1 MSAPVGS
8 TERIA
13 RNAGL
18 KVLVQ
23 ATRLA
28 SLVLVIVMAR
38 VLGPAEFGKFTFA
51 YALAT
56 MLGVVLEFGVS
67 PVLTRG
73 IARDPAATAAQWAAA
88 ATLKLGL
95 LGLAGPVFLA
105 LPLLARRPWDTT
117 AAVWLLGLALALQS
131 FVENGVSVF
140 TGVQRLDHELRVRLV
155 EKSVL
160 VVAGFAAL
168 GLGGGLLGVAFAFV
182 LAAAVSLGLTTWLI
196 HRRLARLD
204 GWWEARGVWAL
215 ARDLAPVA
223 QALLLAFA
231 TSRLAPVAVALLAG
245 DVAAG
250 HFGAAFRVY
259 DVMSIVP
266 VTLIAAVYPELARTP
281 AAAPRFRALTTQA
294 VEALLLVAWPVA
306 LALGVGAPWLIGWI
320 YGPGYLPAAPAL
332 AFLGAAVGCAMV
344 QHFCGVVFLALD
356 QPRRL
361 RMVAGLAFATSVVVT
376 PGLVLAGGAVGAA
389 AAVLVVE
396 LVGLAATLWSL
407 RPLSGWP
414 FGRGALK
421 GLAAA
426 AVGAAVASLLS
437 PAGPARLL
445 GALGASGVALAV
457 LRPVPGPVLLRLLRG
472 ALGRPSAP
480 AAREER

>member
-8 TERIA
+8 AERIA

-23 ATRLA
+23 TTRLA

-38 VLGPAEFGKFTFA
+38 VLGPAEFGKFTLA
-51 YALAT
+51 YTLAT
-56 MLGVVLEFGVS
+56 LLGVALEFGVS

-73 IARDPAATAAQWAAA
+73 VARDPAATAAQWASA

-95 LGLAGPVFLA
+95 LGLLGPVFLA
-105 LPLLARRPWDTT
+105 LPLLAHRPWDTT

-168 GLGGGLLGVAFAFV
+168 GLGGGLLGVVCAFV

-204 GWWEARGVWAL
+204 RWWDAPGAWAL
-215 ARDLAPVA
+215 ARELAPVA
-223 QALLLAFA
+223 QALVFAFA
-231 TSRLAPVAVALLAG
+231 TSRLAPIAVALLAG

-281 AAAPRFRALTTQA
+281 STAPRFRALTTQA
-294 VEALLLVAWPVA
+294 VEALLLLAWPVA
-306 LALGVGAPWLIGWI
+306 LGLLVSAPWLIGWI
-320 YGPGYLPAAPAL
+320 YGPRYLAAAPVLAL
-332 AFLGAAVGCAMV
+332 LGAAVGCAMV

-361 RMVAGLAFATSVVVT
+361 RVVAVLAFGTSAVVT
-376 PGLVLAGGAVGAA
+376 PSLVLAGGAVGAA
-389 AAVLVVE
+389 LAVLIVE
-396 LVGLAATLWSL
+396 LVGLAASLWSFRQL
-407 RPLSGWP
+407 GTWPL
-414 FGRGALK
+414 GRGAAKSL
-421 GLAAA
+421 
-426 AVGAAVASLLS
+426 GAAVAGAAAASLW
-437 PAGPARLL
+437 PAGGPGRLL
-445 GALGASGVALAV
+445 VALGGYAVALLV
-457 LRPVPGPVLLRLLRG
+457 LRPVPGSVCRRLLRG
-472 ALGRPSAP
+472 ALGRPAP
-480 AAREER
+480 PSIGEAG

>member
-8 TERIA
+8 TERMA

-18 KVLVQ
+18 KILVQ

-28 SLVLVIVMAR
+28 SLVLVIAMAR
-38 VLGPAEFGKFTFA
+38 MLGPAEFGKFTFA

-56 MLGVVLEFGVS
+56 MLGVLLEFGVS

-73 IARDPAATAAQWAAA
+73 VARDPAATAAQWASA

-95 LGLAGPVFLA
+95 LGLAGPLFVA

-117 AAVWLLGLALALQS
+117 AAVWLLGLALTLQS

-155 EKSVL
+155 EKGVL

-182 LAAAVSLGLTTWLI
+182 LAAAVSLGLTTWRI

-204 GWWEARGVWAL
+204 GWWEAAGAWAL
-215 ARDLAPVA
+215 ARELAPVA
-223 QALLLAFA
+223 QALLLAFG

-259 DVMSIVP
+259 DVVSIVP

-294 VEALLLVAWPVA
+294 VEALLLVAWPIA
-306 LALGVGAPWLIGWI
+306 LALGVAAPWLIGWI
-320 YGPGYLPAAPAL
+320 YGPGYLLAAPAL
-332 AFLGAAVGCAMV
+332 ALLGAAVGCAMV

-356 QPRRL
+356 RPRRL
-361 RMVAGLAFATSVVVT
+361 RAVAALAFVTSALVT
-376 PGLVLAGGAVGAA
+376 PGLVLAGGAAGAA
-389 AAVLVVE
+389 LAVLVVE
-396 LVGLAATLWSL
+396 LVGLGASLWSL
-407 RPLSGWP
+407 RQLGAWPL
-414 FGRGALK
+414 GRGAVKSL
-421 GLAAA
+421 GAAA
-426 AVGAAVASLLS
+426 AGAAAASLW
-437 PAGPARLL
+437 PAGGPGRLL
-445 GALGASGVALAV
+445 LALGGYAVALLV
-457 LRPVPGPVLLRLLRG
+457 LRPVPGPVCMRLLRG
-472 ALGRPSAP
+472 ALGRSAP
-480 AAREER
+480 PSIGEAR

>member
-1 MSAPVGS
+1 MSALPGS
-8 TERIA
+8 AERIA
-13 RNAGL
+13 RNAVL

-23 ATRLA
+23 GTRLA
-28 SLVLVIVMAR
+28 SLVLVIAMAR

-56 MLGVVLEFGVS
+56 MLGVALEFGIS

-73 IARDPAATAAQWAAA
+73 VARDPAATAAQWASA

-95 LGLAGPVFLA
+95 LGLAGPIFLV

-117 AAVWLLGLALALQS
+117 AAVWLLGLALALQAL
-131 FVENGVSVF
+131 VENGVSVF
-140 TGVQRLDHELRVRLV
+140 TGVQRLDQELQVRLV

-160 VVAGFAAL
+160 IVAGFAAL
-168 GLGGGLLGVAFAFV
+168 ALGGGLIGVVLAFV
-182 LAAAVSLGLTTWLI
+182 LAAAVSLGLTTRLI

-204 GWWEARGVWAL
+204 GWWDAPGAWAL
-215 ARDLAPVA
+215 ARELAPVA
-223 QALLLAFA
+223 QALLLTFA

-266 VTLIAAVYPELARTP
+266 VTLVAAVFPELARTP
-281 AAAPRFRALTTQA
+281 ATQPRFRALTTQA

-306 LALGVGAPWLIGWI
+306 LGLAVGAPWLVGWI
-320 YGPGYLPAAPAL
+320 YGPGYLLAAPVLAL
-332 AFLGAAVGCAMV
+332 LGGAVGCAMV

-356 QPRRL
+356 RPRRL
-361 RMVAGLAFATSVVVT
+361 RAVAALGFLTSALVT

-389 AAVLVVE
+389 LAVLVVE
-396 LVGLAATLWSL
+396 LVALAATFWSL
-407 RPLSGWP
+407 RQLGVWPL
-414 FGRGALK
+414 GRGAVK
-421 GLAAA
+421 GLGAAA
-426 AVGAAVASLLS
+426 AGAAVASLG
-437 PAGPARLL
+437 PAGGPGRLL
-445 GALGASGVALAV
+445 LALGGYAVALLV
-457 LRPVPGPVLLRLLRG
+457 LRPVPGPVCARLVRG
-472 ALGRPSAP
+472 ALGRSGPPSIGEP
-480 AAREER
+480 R

>member
-28 SLVLVIVMAR
+28 SLALVIAMAR

-56 MLGVVLEFGVS
+56 MLGVALEFGVS

-73 IARDPAATAAQWAAA
+73 VARDPAATAAQWAAA

-95 LGLAGPVFLA
+95 LALAGPLFLA

-160 VVAGFAAL
+160 VVAGFTAL
-168 GLGGGLLGVAFAFV
+168 GLGAGLLGVVCAFV
-182 LAAAVSLGLTTWLI
+182 LAAAVSLGLTTGLI

-204 GWWEARGVWAL
+204 GWWEARGGVGARARARAGRPGAPPRLRHRAPGPRGRGAPRRRRGRRPLRRGLPRLRRPVDRARHADRGRLSRARADAVGVAALPRADDPGGRGAAPGRL
-215 ARDLAPVA
+215 AR
-223 QALLLAFA
+223 
-231 TSRLAPVAVALLAG
+231 RAG
-245 DVAAG
+245 
-250 HFGAAFRVY
+250 
-259 DVMSIVP
+259 
-266 VTLIAAVYPELARTP
+266 
-281 AAAPRFRALTTQA
+281 
-294 VEALLLVAWPVA
+294 
-306 LALGVGAPWLIGWI
+306 LGVGAPWLIGWI
-320 YGPGYLPAAPAL
+320 YGPGYLRAAPAL
-332 AFLGAAVGCAMV
+332 ALLGAAVGCAMV

-361 RMVAGLAFATSVVVT
+361 RAVAALAFLTSALVT
-376 PGLVLAGGAVGAA
+376 PGFVLAGGAVGAA
-389 AAVLVVE
+389 AGGARRRAGRPRREPLE
-396 LVGLAATLWSL
+396 PPPARRLAA
-407 RPLSGWP
+407 RP
-414 FGRGALK
+414 GRG
-421 GLAAA
+421 
-426 AVGAAVASLLS
+426 
-437 PAGPARLL
+437 
-445 GALGASGVALAV
+445 
-457 LRPVPGPVLLRLLRG
+457 
-472 ALGRPSAP
+472 
-480 AAREER
+480 